1 MRSLAI
7 CILILSLVLSG
18 CKRIEPKV
26 STYQRL
32 LSEIDVRAEDTD
44 SVLSVIDN
52 LNESEAISNQIADLL
67 RAKVYDEKGRR
78 RISEHYY
85 QRAYEGWTD
94 PPEDWDAYFE
104 SAYGLSALRLLRC
117 DPEGAIQVLTVA
129 LDKESE
135 VKNQDPVLRSYFL
148 SILAQC
154 QAQLNRPEM
163 MIKTEL
169 ECYDLLLKNK
179 HQSSTDINII
189 INTNIIFDYY
199 LNEGSFDNARLWMER
214 WEKEMK
220 EYEADGDPELFREYR
235 GSLQMG
241 KVLLLE
247 KTGHKKEAA
256 ELFETIPVDDLLFN
270 FTIGQVADY
279 LMSAERYDEAANWL
293 ELLDENV
300 YKDDGAKMNL
310 DNIAARLTPR
320 FFATLKAG
328 RTQEALEIGTQI
340 CEAIDSA
347 LIWEKTNKATELA
360 IVYET
365 AQKEQLWQ
373 EKQAQVKTL
382 RFVILFLILLL
393 EVVAI
398 ALWLNALSRQKLREK
413 NHDLYETIQQLTAK
427 EEADINTLQEEPEER
442 LNHKQKLFRKI
453 CTLMRESAPYTEC
466 DLKREDLAKM
476 LATNYNN
483 VADAIKECSS
493 GQTLSEFL
501 DSWRLK
507 HAAKML
513 ADQDEPIG
521 LVAEMSGF
529 QSRGHFN
536 TLFREKY
543 KMTPSEY
550 RKAVHEDSPEIL

>member
-1 MRSLAI
+1 MRSHAI

-26 STYQRL
+26 STYQNL
-32 LSEIDVRAEDTD
+32 LSEIDVRAENSD
-44 SVLSVIDN
+44 SILSVIDN
-52 LNESEAISNQIADLL
+52 LNESKAISNQMADLL
-67 RAKVYDEKGRR
+67 RAKVYDHNGRR

-85 QRAYEGWTD
+85 QRAYEGWSD
-94 PPEDWDAYFE
+94 PPEDWDAYFA
-104 SAYGLSALRLLRC
+104 SAYGLSALRLLKC

-129 LDKESE
+129 LDKETE
-135 VKNQDPVLRSYFL
+135 IRNENPTLRSHFL

-154 QAQLNRPEM
+154 QGQLNRPEM

-179 HQSSTDINII
+179 HQSNADINLI

-199 LNEGSFDNARLWMER
+199 LSEGSFDNARLWMER
-214 WEKEMK
+214 WENEMK
-220 EYEADGDPELFREYR
+220 EYEAEGDPELFREYR

-241 KVLLLE
+241 KVLLLK
-247 KTGHKKEAA
+247 KTGHEKEAA
-256 ELFETIPVDDLLFN
+256 KLFESIPVDDLLFN

-279 LMSAERYDEAANWL
+279 LMSEERYGEAADWL

-328 RTQEALEIGTQI
+328 RSQEALEIGTQI

-365 AQKEQLWQ
+365 AQKEQMWQ
-373 EKQAQVKTL
+373 EKQSQVKTL
-382 RFVILFLILLL
+382 RFVIMFLILLL

-398 ALWLNALSRQKLREK
+398 ALWLNSLARKQLREK
-413 NHDLYETIQQLTAK
+413 NRDLYETIQKLSAK
-427 EEADINTLQEEPEER
+427 EEADIRTLQEVPEER
-442 LNHKQKLFRKI
+442 LTHKQALFRKI
-453 CTLMRESAPYTEC
+453 CTLMRESAPYTDC

-483 VADAIKECSS
+483 VAEAIRECSS

-501 DSWRLK
+501 DGWRLK
-507 HAAKML
+507 HAARML
-513 ADQDEPIG
+513 AEQEEPIG